1 MFQIV
6 LSVGAPKSTCSQHTG
21 SFVQPFKVSSGNL
34 LQLRFTPSS
43 CALRD
48 NGRRHSTCSADS
60 RTDDHTNQTPLHTP
74 FRFTPLTLLIHFSN
88 ILKSHVQSFGLIGE
102 GSRHTN
108 WVSLEGA
115 ARANRCFQEKK
126 EKQISCRAV
135 LFRERKPRHFCEIQ
149 YAWSVAVSAA
159 VRVLLMEHRD
169 VKPFDQL
176 YQRKLS

>member
-1 MFQIV
+1 MLRRSAQKYKVGTHGNLLRCLKCFCCGGQSTPWVFQIV

-60 RTDDHTNQTPLHTP
+60 RTDNHTNQTPLHTP
-74 FRFTPLTLLIHFSN
+74 FRFTPLTLLIHSSN
-88 ILKSHVQSFGLIGE
+88 ILKSHVHSFSLIGE

-108 WVSLEGA
+108 CKKYHATL
-115 ARANRCFQEKK
+115 QE
-126 EKQISCRAV
+126 IPDNY
-135 LFRERKPRHFCEIQ
+135 RK
-149 YAWSVAVSAA
+149 
-159 VRVLLMEHRD
+159 
-169 VKPFDQL
+169 
-176 YQRKLS
+176 